1 MWQKH
6 SGQTA
11 SEETQNLFTAYL
23 LTAVK
28 RTRAAHF
35 RKLYFRQDHEVPVE
49 DLWYPITDTELNE
62 MDSFPLLQRL
72 DNPLLWCALNQLSD
86 RELYV
91 LLERAV
97 EEKSFDELA
106 SELNLKYKGVA
117 AIYYRTIEKVKSA
130 MKEGKRNEL

>member
-1 MWQKH
+1 MWQKY

-11 SEETQNLFTAYL
+11 SEEIQNLFTAYL

-35 RKLYFRQDHEVPVE
+35 RKLCSRQDHEVPVE
-49 DLWYPITDTELNE
+49 DLWHPVMDSELDE
-62 MDSFPLLQRL
+62 MDSFPFLQRL
-72 DNPLLWCALNQLSD
+72 DNPLLLYALNQLSD

-106 SELNLKYKGVA
+106 SELDLKYKGVA

-130 MKEGKRNEL
+130 MKEGKKK